1 MKTNPTKKDDE
12 FLYRMA
18 ISLKQGLADV
28 QKYVGEL
35 NNYDELAELLE
46 QKGNPIDNVRAALYP
61 LIVQVA
67 DILDYTEAAT
77 GRMELSMDEVDLYA
91 MLDGMMMMA
100 DQLADQKDGRVKL
113 EEDFEKDLP
122 PIQADAARLT
132 QALLNL
138 IHNAF
143 KFTDT
148 GYVIVRVRLEDGNI
162 LFEVRDTGIGISD
175 EDQEL
180 VFEPFETILLDKED
194 PRLGYGIGLMIVEHI
209 IDLHGG
215 QTWFESK
222 AGTGSSFYFTV
233 PV

>member
-1 MKTNPTKKDDE
+1 MKTNSTKKDDE

-18 ISLKQGLADV
+18 VSLKYGLADV
-28 QKYVGEL
+28 QKYIREL
-35 NNYDELAELLE
+35 NNYEELEELLE
-46 QKGNPIDNVRAALYP
+46 QKGNPVDNVRAALYP
-61 LIVQVA
+61 LMVQVA
-67 DILDYTEAAT
+67 DILDYAEAAT
-77 GRMELSMDEVDLYA
+77 GRMKLSMDEVDLYA
-91 MLDGMMMMA
+91 MLDGVMTMA

-113 EEDFEKDLP
+113 EDDFEEDLP
-122 PIQADAARLT
+122 PIQADAERLT
-132 QALLNL
+132 QVLLNL
-138 IHNAF
+138 IHNAI

-148 GYVIVRVRLEDGNI
+148 GYVLVRVRLEEGYI

-180 VFEPFETILLDKED
+180 VFEAFETILPDRED
-194 PRLGYGIGLMIVEHI
+194 PRLGFGIGLKIVEHI